1 MMEKFETI
9 EMKIPAKAEY
19 VAIIRLTMAGVANR
33 MGFAYDD
40 IEDMKI
46 AISEACTNIV
56 QHAYKEDDGE
66 ITIIF
71 GLYEDRLEIMVADNG
86 VSFDFTALKSKVG
99 PYDINKPVEN
109 LPENGLGL
117 YLINTLMDD
126 IQIMH
131 DEGMTV
137 LMTKYI
143 QREQV
148 ENDGNPI
155 STYES
160 Y

>member
-1 MMEKFETI
+1 
-9 EMKIPAKAEY
+9 
-19 VAIIRLTMAGVANR
+19 
-33 MGFAYDD
+33 
-40 IEDMKI
+40 
-46 AISEACTNIV
+46 
-56 QHAYKEDDGE
+56 
-66 ITIIF
+66 
-71 GLYEDRLEIMVADNG
+71 MVR
-86 VSFDFTALKSKVG
+86 
-99 PYDINKPVEN
+99 YDISKPVEH

>member
-1 MMEKFETI
+1 MFRNPAFFKALREHV
-9 EMKIPAKAEY
+9 IPELK
-19 VAIIRLTMAGVANR
+19 
-33 MGFAYDD
+33 
-40 IEDMKI
+40 K
-46 AISEACTNIV
+46 
-56 QHAYKEDDGE
+56 QPE
-66 ITIIF
+66 ITIVF
-71 GLYEDRLEIMVADNG
+71 GLYEDRLEIMAADNG
-86 VSFDFTALKSKVG
+86 VSFDFNSLKRKVG
-99 PYDINKPVEN
+99 PYDISKPVEH

-155 STYES
+155 STYKS